1 MVEGEAQRET
11 AAEREAAMAAAA
23 MAAAMAAVERRAA
36 AEWVEPAVEPQVGGE
51 RRSASA
57 RIRDR
62 RCVRM

>member
-1 MVEGEAQRET
+1 
-11 AAEREAAMAAAA
+11 MAAAA

-36 AEWVEPAVEPQVGGE
+36 AEWVEPAVEPKVGGE